1 MPTARKT
8 AAKAAKPAVK
18 KTAKAPAKVASKAM
32 RSCCPGDCT
41 VAPVDKFFWVNNGP
55 VVGDLAALRAA
66 LEGMTDEQYAY
77 HTTRAGNDFAK
88 WISEVLGH
96 KACADK
102 VSRAKTRVTAIRAI
116 ATCACG

>member
-1 MPTARKT
+1 M
-8 AAKAAKPAVK
+8 AKRGVK
-18 KTAKAPAKVASKAM
+18 SSASAPATSKTM
-32 RSCCPGDCT
+32 RSCCPGECT
-41 VAPVDKFFWVNNGP
+41 VAPVDKYFWVNNGP

-66 LEGMTDEQYAY
+66 LEDMTDEQYAH

-102 VSRAKTRVTAIRAI
+102 VSRAKNRVTAIRAI
-116 ATCACG
+116 TTCACG